1 MPTRTVILAGD
12 RLSSNFS
19 PVAALPHNTTSVEN
33 GVGRK
38 WNKMEQPLTL
48 HEVLNLVKVAPVATL
63 DDLKASLDYWRAE
76 RVILCAETR
85 CAWKKYDAAIDSG
98 LPYAELQQLALTAEI
113 MQAKASLAYER
124 IDDLKAQILERGN

>member
-1 MPTRTVILAGD
+1 
-12 RLSSNFS
+12 
-19 PVAALPHNTTSVEN
+19 
-33 GVGRK
+33 
-38 WNKMEQPLTL
+38 MEQPLTL

-76 RVILCAETR
+76 RVMWCAETG
-85 CAWKKYDAAIDSG
+85 CAWNEYSAAIDSG
-98 LPYAELQQLALTAEI
+98 LPYDELQQLALTAEI